1 MIGSCPPPLRSS
13 LLAASLAVAI
23 LAMGASHASAAEY
36 GYEASGNVIADD
48 VLYSV
53 GGGSAVGMGRAG
65 NMRSLGVGVGWN
77 SSLVCGNMSLSTTLQ
92 NQLNGATQGFQNI
105 MSSVIQNATSA
116 VASLPALIIQ
126 RANPALYNLLTNGIL
141 QARVDFDR
149 SKMTC
154 RAMAERM
161 ADAAGQQMGWGQIA
175 EGQAMREAILSS
187 DQDAVSSVTEAE
199 ESRGRYGVPW
209 VGGQNARGDGQ
220 EPIRIV
226 SDIAKA
232 GYNLLNER
240 AVMETSSISEE
251 DCNDG
256 LVCDAW
262 ESPEAAAAFAV
273 RVLGEEEQQTCE
285 GCTKTSTIPGVG
297 LTPLIQEE
305 YERKLTALEN
315 LVAGNTGT
323 TLENLKEAST
333 ASVPVTRRLIEA
345 LRQEEDQ
352 DLLTR
357 RLASEIA
364 LSSVVEKALLLVR
377 ILFAGTR
384 EPNVASNDLALA
396 AVDKQNRSLQQDLD
410 NLKTELELRRSLSGN
425 AAKTIID
432 RNLEK
437 RENSRGVFQ
446 GDPLPNRLQQIDR

>member
-1 MIGSCPPPLRSS
+1 
-13 LLAASLAVAI
+13 
-23 LAMGASHASAAEY
+23 MGASHASAAEY

-209 VGGQNARGDGQ
+209 VGGQNAGGDGQ

-232 GYNLLNER
+232 GY
-240 AVMETSSISEE
+240 
-251 DCNDG
+251 
-256 LVCDAW
+256 
-262 ESPEAAAAFAV
+262 
-273 RVLGEEEQQTCE
+273 
-285 GCTKTSTIPGVG
+285 
-297 LTPLIQEE
+297 
-305 YERKLTALEN
+305 
-315 LVAGNTGT
+315 
-323 TLENLKEAST
+323 
-333 ASVPVTRRLIEA
+333 
-345 LRQEEDQ
+345 
-352 DLLTR
+352 
-357 RLASEIA
+357 
-364 LSSVVEKALLLVR
+364 
-377 ILFAGTR
+377 
-384 EPNVASNDLALA
+384 
-396 AVDKQNRSLQQDLD
+396 
-410 NLKTELELRRSLSGN
+410 RRSRAGSSATQPYPPRWLFCRSSAGRMPEHSR
-425 AAKTIID
+425 ATAHGG
-432 RNLEK
+432 L
-437 RENSRGVFQ
+437 SRG
-446 GDPLPNRLQQIDR
+446 IC